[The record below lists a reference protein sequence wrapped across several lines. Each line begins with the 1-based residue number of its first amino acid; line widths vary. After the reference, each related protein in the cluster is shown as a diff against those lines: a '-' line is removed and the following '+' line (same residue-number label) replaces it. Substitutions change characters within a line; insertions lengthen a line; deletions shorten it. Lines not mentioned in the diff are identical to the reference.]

1 MQTISTPV
9 ATDPD
14 IQECVAID
22 CEMVGVGPRGRRS
35 VAARV
40 AIVDANGT
48 CLLDTYMRPHEPVT
62 QYRTRWSGI
71 RPENLARAPSI
82 KSVRRRVLRLIH
94 GKILVGHA
102 LHHDLKALN
111 IQHNRAL
118 LRDTACCQDLR
129 AALEAAVPGRYR
141 ANQSPSLKNLCRYV
155 LDVDIQSG
163 EHCPVEDAASAM
175 RLFQHSRREGDAA
188 VEVLSV

>member
-1 MQTISTPV
+1 MQTISAPIT
-9 ATDPD
+9 TDPD
-14 IQECVAID
+14 VQECVAID
-22 CEMVGVGPRGRRS
+22 CEMVGVGPKGRRS

-48 CLLDTYMRPHEPVT
+48 CLLDTFMRPREPVT

-82 KSVRRRVLRLIH
+82 KSVRRRVLRLIN

-102 LHHDLKALN
+102 IHNDLKALN
-111 IQHNRAL
+111 IQHDRAQ

-129 AALEAAVPGRYR
+129 AALEVAVPGKYGARH
-141 ANQSPSLKNLCRYV
+141 SPSLKNLCKYV
-155 LDVDIQSG
+155 LGVEIQSG

-175 RLFQHSRREGDAA
+175 RLFQHSRRASDAA
-188 VEVLSV
+188 VAVSFP

>member
-1 MQTISTPV
+1 MQTISPPV
-9 ATDPD
+9 STDRD
-14 IQECVAID
+14 MQECVAID
-22 CEMVGVGPRGRRS
+22 CEMVGVGPQGRRS

-48 CLLDTYMRPHEPVT
+48 CLLDTFMRPRKPVT

-82 KSVRRRVLRLIH
+82 KSVRRRVLRLID

-102 LHHDLKALN
+102 VHNDLKALN
-111 IQHNRAL
+111 IQHDRAR

-129 AALEAAVPGRYR
+129 AALEVAVPGKYGARH
-141 ANQSPSLKNLCRYV
+141 SPSLKNLCKYV
-155 LDVDIQSG
+155 LGCLLYTSPSPRDGLLSRM
-163 EHCPVEDAASAM
+163 PSSA
-175 RLFQHSRREGDAA
+175 
-188 VEVLSV
+188 

>member
-1 MQTISTPV
+1 MSVLTQTQHDT
-9 ATDPD
+9 
-14 IQECVAID
+14 ECLAID

-48 CLLDTYMRPHEPVT
+48 CLLDTFMRPREPVT

-71 RPENLARAPSI
+71 RPENLAQAPSI

-102 LHHDLKALN
+102 LHNDLKALN
-111 IQHNRAL
+111 IQHNRAQ

-129 AALEAAVPGRYR
+129 AALEAVVPGKYR
-141 ANQSPSLKNLCRYV
+141 AKQSPSLKNLCKYV
-155 LDVDIQSG
+155 LGVEIQSG
-163 EHCPVEDAASAM
+163 EHCPVEDAKSVM
-175 RLFQHSRREGDAA
+175 RLFLHSCQEGDAA
-188 VEVLSV
+188 VEVGNV

>member
-1 MQTISTPV
+1 MSVLTQTQHDT
-9 ATDPD
+9 
-14 IQECVAID
+14 ECLAID

-48 CLLDTYMRPHEPVT
+48 CLLDTFMRPREPVT

-102 LHHDLKALN
+102 LHNDLKALN
-111 IQHNRAL
+111 IQHDRTQ

-141 ANQSPSLKNLCRYV
+141 ANQSPSLKNLCKYV
-155 LDVDIQSG
+155 LGVEIQSG

-175 RLFQHSRREGDAA
+175 RLFLHSCQEGHVA
-188 VEVLSV
+188 VEVGNV